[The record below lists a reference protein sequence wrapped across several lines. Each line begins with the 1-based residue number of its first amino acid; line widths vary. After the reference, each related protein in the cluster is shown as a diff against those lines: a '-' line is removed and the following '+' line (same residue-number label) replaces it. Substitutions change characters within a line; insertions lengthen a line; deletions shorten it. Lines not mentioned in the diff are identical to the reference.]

1 VGVATP
7 KPTPQASAMPPRKGT
22 RERVISSSRGRGC
35 GASAGSV
42 QSYIDRDRSFSLR
55 SNQSTTVSTSVREHH
70 RNTHK
75 SKRVVPNVTATKRN
89 VGADIADTSVKRK
102 KLAVAIREAD
112 EQFVADHRES
122 YFAPYNISARVY
134 ALWGRHYYA
143 ASVSRGRDSC
153 GLHEVRFIEDGLVRN
168 LVTTGI
174 IPLTAVTA
182 GKKCVATK
190 KRNGQEISECV
201 EVMRAP
207 SSIDK
212 KDWLKATFVVRSVM
226 YGDKYRVSW
235 EKLILNA
242 SQGAELLESMVNAAC
257 EIMTENIDNSGDLRS
272 GAMRR
277 ANGDLTPQGSDEIDV
292 VDNEFDLSSVTIN
305 VLQQVPDEVVNN
317 DKMED
322 APNSFGM
329 NKPYEE
335 PASEVISGV
344 ISAPVP
350 VSADISNEE
359 AREAGE
365 VIRDVLND
373 LCGLVENS
381 IREDAFSSC
390 IDCPYVTEQCG
401 ETGVRFVFSVT
412 DDVNAGESLYK
423 VRDGIMIRNE
433 VDSSCDVFNISPPC
447 EDLKQELGMYIE
459 VAGDCDVSHANQSL
473 DEKVDYTK
481 LQNKCLSAFRTSSSN
496 DFLEGRENV
505 VGVNIANVRA
515 SVCVDLDMRHEG
527 CGGEREIQN
536 ATFNAPI
543 SLNAL
548 EGEEHV
554 FSGIAVVMT
563 RKVRENRDQ
572 KATYSRR
579 EVREMVE
586 QNGGIVLH
594 DLEPFISGRKLLLIA
609 DSHCRTTKYITA
621 VAYSVPCVHHCW
633 VQHCVRMKQL
643 LDYNEYLLPAGESL
657 LTNQTV
663 PWHAND
669 SRLLEGKRVLFGVH
683 PEKLHI
689 PTHLWSP
696 LIQHMGATLFITIPI
711 DVVDAFAF
719 PMVALTAYRL
729 DELVQYT

>member
-1 VGVATP
+1 MFY
-7 KPTPQASAMPPRKGT
+7 Q
-22 RERVISSSRGRGC
+22 ESR
-35 GASAGSV
+35 
-42 QSYIDRDRSFSLR
+42 
-55 SNQSTTVSTSVREHH
+55 
-70 RNTHK
+70 
-75 SKRVVPNVTATKRN
+75 
-89 VGADIADTSVKRK
+89 GADIADTSVKRK

-277 ANGDLTPQGSDEIDV
+277 ANGDLTPQGSFCQSKCLVLGSDEIDV

-381 IREDAFSSC
+381 IREGAFSSC

-447 EDLKQELGMYIE
+447 EAQDGDLLTSDQFNAPNPSKHIQRPVFEKIDGRSWTASGIMAIGVVSLETFADLKQELGMYIE

-473 DEKVDYTK
+473 D
-481 LQNKCLSAFRTSSSN
+481 
-496 DFLEGRENV
+496 GRENV

-527 CGGEREIQN
+527 
-536 ATFNAPI
+536 
-543 SLNAL
+543 
-548 EGEEHV
+548 
-554 FSGIAVVMT
+554 
-563 RKVRENRDQ
+563 
-572 KATYSRR
+572 
-579 EVREMVE
+579 
-586 QNGGIVLH
+586 
-594 DLEPFISGRKLLLIA
+594 
-609 DSHCRTTKYITA
+609 
-621 VAYSVPCVHHCW
+621 
-633 VQHCVRMKQL
+633 
-643 LDYNEYLLPAGESL
+643 
-657 LTNQTV
+657 
-663 PWHAND
+663 
-669 SRLLEGKRVLFGVH
+669 
-683 PEKLHI
+683 
-689 PTHLWSP
+689 
-696 LIQHMGATLFITIPI
+696 
-711 DVVDAFAF
+711 AFALKCYHF
-719 PMVALTAYRL
+719 FAFYR
-729 DELVQYT
+729 TC